1 MPILVN
7 KCLSALKNRY
17 IRFTSFKFRR
27 LKVFIYLPLLINSF
41 FLPSCSPYKKKI
53 CINIQAPPMTLD
65 PRRACVF
72 RDVNLIRTFNEGLFR
87 IDRSGTNTKAIAE
100 ICFLSPDQKT
110 YVITLKKTFWSN
122 GDPLTSYDFINTWKS
137 SLQAGNPS
145 PNASLFFPIKNA
157 EAIKT
162 GLMDPDTLGVYAS
175 DAHSL
180 VIELERPTP
189 YFTELLSLP
198 NFFPVHKSTDNG
210 PFVWINHEAEYICN
224 GPFKIHSWEQGKKII
239 AKKNPYYWDK
249 ESVKTEQL
257 TMVMVKP
264 KTAFNLFKSHQL
276 HWVGAPYSHI
286 PMDKIAPT
294 NKSKLLNRKCLNA
307 TYLIRLNTEIY
318 PLNNKLF
325 RNSLAFGINR
335 KDIVDYVL
343 DFTAE
348 IATTFVPPS
357 MLINKATYIEDGNVL
372 KAQHFLDQSLVELM
386 TTKDSLPT
394 LKLIYPKKERK
405 HKIALAVQDS
415 LRKTL
420 NIQIELEPVS
430 LKDYIERIHKKD
442 YQLALGG
449 WAAEY
454 RDPISFLDVF
464 KTKNNGSNN
473 TGWESQEYINAL
485 ENSYHSINHMQRM
498 EHLVEAE
505 SILLSD
511 MPLIPL
517 YHSSMLNLSD
527 ENLQDL
533 ILLETGAIDFK
544 WAYLK
549 N

>member
-1 MPILVN
+1 M
-7 KCLSALKNRY
+7 S
-17 IRFTSFKFRR
+17 SER
-27 LKVFIYLPLLINSF
+27 LKIFIYSILLVISL
-41 FLPSCSPYKKKI
+41 FLTSCTPYKKGI
-53 CINIQAPPMTLD
+53 SINIQAPPMTLD

-87 IDRSGTNTKAIAE
+87 IDRSGTNAKAIAE
-100 ICFLSPDQKT
+100 ICFLSQDQKT

-122 GDPLTSYDFINTWKS
+122 GDPLTSHDFVNAWKS
-137 SLQAGNPS
+137 SLNAENPS
-145 PNASLFFPIKNA
+145 PNAALFFPIKNA
-157 EAIKT
+157 EAVKNGT
-162 GLMDPDTLGVYAS
+162 MDPDKLGVYAS
-175 DAHSL
+175 DDYSL

-198 NFFPVHKSTDNG
+198 NFFPIHKSIEEG
-210 PFVWINHEAEYICN
+210 ELIWINNKAEYICN
-224 GPFKIHSWEQGKKII
+224 GPFSIHSWEQNKRIL

-249 ESVKTEQL
+249 DSVKTEQL
-257 TMVMVKP
+257 TLVMVNP

-276 HWVGAPYSHI
+276 DWIGAPYSHI
-286 PMDKIAPT
+286 PMDKISAST
-294 NKSKLLNRKCLNA
+294 KNKLLNRKCLNA
-307 TYLIRLNTEIY
+307 TYLIRLNTEEF

-325 RNSLAFGINR
+325 RNSLAHGINR
-335 KDIVDYVL
+335 KDLVDYVL

-348 IATTFVPPS
+348 IATSFVPPS
-357 MLINKATYIEDGNVL
+357 MLVNKAAFIEDGNVL
-372 KAQHFLDQSLVELM
+372 KAQYFLDQSLLELGI
-386 TTKDSLPT
+386 TKNALPV
-394 LKLIYPKKERK
+394 LKLIYPEKERK
-405 HKIALAVQDS
+405 RKIALAVQDS

-420 NIQIELEPVS
+420 NISIELEPVD
-430 LKDYIERIHKKD
+430 LKDYIKRIHNKD

-449 WAAEY
+449 WSAEY

-464 KTKNNGSNN
+464 KTKSNGSNN

-485 ENSYHSINHMQRM
+485 ENSYLCTNHMKRM
-498 EHLVEAE
+498 ERLVEAE
-505 SILLSD
+505 TILLTD

-549 N
+549 R